1 MALQSGIHFDGMK
14 PNKYRKS
21 PSMMSLFFTS
31 NNNIMH
37 SPRTLL
43 YWSLVLPMVLF
54 WNSLSA
60 QDSLFHA
67 ELKEIGL
74 RINQINTSN
83 SMDQFENREV
93 NRSLQDIG
101 LEMYGSKSIG
111 KHNFV
116 RLGLGYNLSHDHTI
130 NTFPVLPTATT
141 TIETNDTK
149 RHGVT
154 YEIGIGHEFKRS
166 SASFWE
172 RFRLRAG
179 VSLSGNSGL
188 FEKRHFTR
196 ETTSATAVVQSSQT
210 TYPRNGFGINLN
222 LNAFGQLGFRIH
234 KGFFVGLE
242 FAAGPNLN
250 LGRAVSKQ
258 YFYTNVPSIGTIQVL
273 NRVASNHLI
282 LDWRRILG
290 GPKLLMSIAF

>member
-1 MALQSGIHFDGMK
+1 
-14 PNKYRKS
+14 
-21 PSMMSLFFTS
+21 
-31 NNNIMH
+31 MH

-43 YWSLVLPMVLF
+43 YWSLVLPMILF

-60 QDSLFHA
+60 QDSLFHT

-83 SMDQFENREV
+83 SVDQFENQESR
-93 NRSLQDIG
+93 RQLQNIG
-101 LEMYGSKSIG
+101 LELYGTKSIG
-111 KHNFV
+111 HHNFV
-116 RLGLGYNLSHDHTI
+116 RLGLGYNLSHDQGIRSFTE
-130 NTFPVLPTATT
+130 LSTATT

-149 RHGVT
+149 RHRVT

-188 FEKRHFTR
+188 FEIRHFSR

-258 YFYTNVPSIGTIQVL
+258 YVYTNVPSLGTIQVL
-273 NRVASNHLI
+273 NRVAYNQLVF
-282 LDWRRILG
+282 DWSRILG